1 MNFFSLVRIEF
12 LKIKRTGILW
22 ILFAAAIIL
31 WIPSI
36 LHSDLNFTMQAE
48 GISPEHNFFIQGFL
62 AMSWFLFPAS
72 MVVSTVLLNQ
82 TERANK
88 GILKMLSLPVHTVRL
103 CCAKFT
109 VLLALSA
116 VQILIMTGMYYIS
129 AAICSVSQNYCFTLS
144 PLFVG
149 KELTFLFLS
158 AIPMLA
164 FFWML
169 SVCIR
174 TPIFSVGIGLASIVP
189 SVLLIN
195 TKAWFAYP
203 MSYPFFVITS
213 EYGKLAANL
222 DTAQVRFLPW
232 IPAAILITLFCF
244 ASSCLC
250 FGQAERR

>member
-88 GILKMLSLPVHTVRL
+88 GILKMLSLPVHT
-103 CCAKFT
+103 AKY
-109 VLLALSA
+109 SA
-116 VQILIMTGMYYIS
+116 HL
-129 AAICSVSQNYCFTLS
+129 
-144 PLFVG
+144 
-149 KELTFLFLS
+149 
-158 AIPMLA
+158 
-164 FFWML
+164 
-169 SVCIR
+169 
-174 TPIFSVGIGLASIVP
+174 
-189 SVLLIN
+189 
-195 TKAWFAYP
+195 
-203 MSYPFFVITS
+203 
-213 EYGKLAANL
+213 
-222 DTAQVRFLPW
+222 
-232 IPAAILITLFCF
+232 
-244 ASSCLC
+244 
-250 FGQAERR
+250 